1 MLLARIL
8 AFAAQQPETGDAFIR
23 SIPLAGEEGTVSRF
37 LRKTRLAGKI
47 RLKSGSMSDVQTFA
61 GYYSTAEKRYA
72 VVVIVN
78 NYIGKRD
85 EIRRAIEELLL
96 GLLPK
101 H

>member
-1 MLLARIL
+1 
-8 AFAAQQPETGDAFIR
+8 
-23 SIPLAGEEGTVSRF
+23 
-37 LRKTRLAGKI
+37 
-47 RLKSGSMSDVQTFA
+47 MSDVQTFA